1 MFILAAS
8 PLPSKN
14 LNLHFQATDVSQA
27 YDLFVPAVKL
37 NQRDRAK
44 CLSLRA
50 KALKQMGYP
59 LEAENE
65 ALAALKLDSTISEWD
80 MND

>member
-1 MFILAAS
+1 M
-8 PLPSKN
+8 
-14 LNLHFQATDVSQA
+14 
-27 YDLFVPAVKL
+27 

-59 LEAENE
+59 REAEEE
-65 ALAALKLDSTISEWD
+65 ALASLRLDPTISAWNL
-80 MND
+80 ND